1 MTKENKK
8 TLEAL
13 KKSKA
18 FCEFFGSL
26 NLKSKDGLSKNLQTT
41 AVGLSQAIAL
51 LEALDAQGL
60 KL

>member
-13 KKSKA
+13 QKA
-18 FCEFFGSL
+18 KDFCDFFGAL
-26 NLKSKDGLSKNLQTT
+26 NLKGQEALKNNFKTT
-41 AVGLSQAIAL
+41 AVGLSQAIAVL
-51 LEALDAQGL
+51 KALDAQGL

>member
-13 KKSKA
+13 QKA
-18 FCEFFGSL
+18 KDFCAFFGAL
-26 NLKSKDGLSKNLQTT
+26 NLKGQEKLKNNLNTT
-41 AVGLSQAIAL
+41 AAGLSQAIAI

-60 KL
+60 KM

>member
-26 NLKSKDGLSKNLQTT
+26 NLESEKGLSKNLQTT
-41 AVGLSQAIAL
+41 ATGLSQAIAL